1 MEADEAFLIAVAVL
15 LGLMFG
21 SFATAAGHR
30 IPRKESFLTGR
41 SKCPNCGAT
50 ITALE
55 NIPLF
60 SFIALR
66 GRCRHCKA
74 RISPRYPLIEVGT
87 GVLFGLAAWKFGF
100 EAETVIYSAFFWV
113 LVVLTI
119 IDLEHQLLPTRV
131 IYPALLVGAIALT
144 VTALVRDD
152 ADRIIDMAIGAAIF
166 GGIFFVIFFAAPQG
180 GFGFG
185 DVRLALLLGTFVG
198 YLGAPG
204 LVLLAMFLSFFT
216 GALIGITLKWWEQQ
230 GSDAEGPFRKA
241 KVPFGPYM
249 ALGSVISIFWGQRLL
264 DAYLNLFEA
273 GPSRARAR

>member
-1 MEADEAFLIAVAVL
+1 MGTEEEALLIAIAVL
-15 LGLMFG
+15 LGLVFG
-21 SFATAAGHR
+21 SFATAAGYR
-30 IPRKESFLTGR
+30 IPRRESFVSGR

-60 SFIALR
+60 SYIALR

-74 RISPRYPLIEVGT
+74 RISPRYPFIELGN
-87 GVLFGLAAWKFGF
+87 GVLFGLVAWKFGF
-100 EAETVIYSAFFWV
+100 EVETVIYAAFFWV

-119 IDLEHQLLPTRV
+119 IDIEHQLLPTRV
-131 IYPALLVGAIALT
+131 IYPALLVGGVALA
-144 VTALVRDD
+144 VTALLRDD
-152 ADRIIDMAIGAAIF
+152 SARIVDMVIGAAIF
-166 GGIFFVIFFAAPQG
+166 GGIFFVIFFVAPQG

-216 GALIGITLKWWEQQ
+216 GAIIGITLKWWEQR
-230 GSDAEGPFRKA
+230 GRDAEGPLRKA

-264 DAYLNLFEA
+264 DAYLDLF
-273 GPSRARAR
+273 

>member
-1 MEADEAFLIAVAVL
+1 MGAEEALLIAFAVL

-21 SFATAAGHR
+21 SFATAAAYR
-30 IPRKESFLTGR
+30 IPRRESFVTGR

-50 ITALE
+50 ITAIE

-60 SFIALR
+60 SYIALR
-66 GRCRHCKA
+66 GRCRHCGT
-74 RISPRYPLIEVGT
+74 RISPRYPLIEIGT
-87 GVLFGLAAWKFGF
+87 GVLFGLAAWKFGYTI
-100 EAETVIYSAFFWV
+100 ETIIYGAFFWV

-119 IDLEHQLLPTRV
+119 IDIEHKLLPTRV
-131 IYPALLVGAIALT
+131 IYPAFFVGAAALA

-152 ADRIIDMAIGAAIF
+152 AHRILDMAIGAAVF
-166 GGIFFVIFFAAPQG
+166 AGIFFVIFYAAPQG

-185 DVRLALLLGTFVG
+185 DVRFALLLGAFIG

-216 GALIGITLKWWEQQ
+216 GALIGIGLKWWEQRESESE
-230 GSDAEGPFRKA
+230 GSLRKA
-241 KVPFGPYM
+241 KIPFGPYM

-264 DAYLNLFEA
+264 DAYLNLF
-273 GPSRARAR
+273 